1 MPEAQ
6 SLRLSLLDRL
16 LDNDPGVQK
25 DPPVSQ
31 AQAMRDLRQSVRRDL
46 ETLLNTRCRA
56 AEIPPGLT
64 ELEQSLVNFG
74 IPDFTGAN
82 LASAESRE
90 QFRRVIETVIRKYE
104 PRFKTVRVTLLDNV
118 EPLDRTLRFRIDAL
132 VYAEPSPEPLV
143 FDSLLEPVSRSVQV
157 KGATNE

>member
-1 MPEAQ
+1 
-6 SLRLSLLDRL
+6 
-16 LDNDPGVQK
+16 
-25 DPPVSQ
+25 
-31 AQAMRDLRQSVRRDL
+31 
-46 ETLLNTRCRA
+46 
-56 AEIPPGLT
+56 
-64 ELEQSLVNFG
+64 VNFG

-132 VYAEPSPEPLV
+132 LYAEPSPEPLV